1 MSLKQEEAAQVRKSS
16 RQKKMTENFKEMLQ
30 EIKEQKPS
38 AKKSDQKQ
46 DKYQQKKIQE
56 QKKVYEYG
64 FTTDWLDCKYPHD
77 NGQTFKLEIQ
87 FCVLK
92 PKKPNIKKPKKEQ
105 TEEGIMSLIQNLIN
119 NLNQNPEKMSTQSE
133 QQIQKVQTTNDGI
146 VVYHPY
152 FKKIEYQ
159 SKKPQQIDSIEP
171 TIELDNLKSKFE
183 TIKKTFR
190 PLILI

>member
-1 MSLKQEEAAQVRKSS
+1 
-16 RQKKMTENFKEMLQ
+16 
-30 EIKEQKPS
+30 
-38 AKKSDQKQ
+38 
-46 DKYQQKKIQE
+46 
-56 QKKVYEYG
+56 
-64 FTTDWLDCKYPHD
+64 
-77 NGQTFKLEIQ
+77 
-87 FCVLK
+87 
-92 PKKPNIKKPKKEQ
+92 
-105 TEEGIMSLIQNLIN
+105 MSLIQNLLN
-119 NLNQNPEKMSTQSE
+119 NLNQNPEQIKRQSE

-159 SKKPQQIDSIEP
+159 SKKPQQNDSIEP